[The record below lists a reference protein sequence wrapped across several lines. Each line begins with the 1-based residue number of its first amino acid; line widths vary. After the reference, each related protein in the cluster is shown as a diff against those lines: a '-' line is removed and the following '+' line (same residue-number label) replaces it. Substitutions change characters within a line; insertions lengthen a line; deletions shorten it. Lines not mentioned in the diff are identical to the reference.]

1 MNLVSPVTDELTLE
15 RHVDRYAQNDP
26 LRRAVAAAIKA
37 FAFASIEISE
47 VIGRG
52 ALAGI
57 TGQSLGEHN
66 ADGDAQKDLDIRA
79 DDIIRRALK
88 TVPHAALA
96 SEEASTPEI
105 GDASAPIT
113 I

>member
-26 LRRAVAAAIKA
+26 LRGAVAAAINA

-47 VIGRG
+47 LVGRG

-57 TGQSLGEHN
+57 TGQ
-66 ADGDAQKDLDIRA
+66 
-79 DDIIRRALK
+79 ALVNRTRMGTRK
-88 TVPHAALA
+88 RT
-96 SEEASTPEI
+96 SI
-105 GDASAPIT
+105 SAPT
-113 I
+113 TSSAAP